1 MRQECYDPTQMLA
14 RMRRFG
20 ITRSVLSSYEG
31 MRYDM
36 AAANRALAAA
46 IEGHPELLGY
56 VELNPHQL
64 AASCAEMDRYFQLP
78 NFVGVEVELIHT
90 VHPTASPEV
99 KQLTAE
105 IARQGRPVLFMAA
118 SRDDAAA
125 MRDLARA
132 NPSLPIILAHG
143 IDVHWA
149 RVIADTPNLY
159 VEFCASRPNNYD
171 IRDSLALLGP
181 ERLLFGSDQTLL
193 SVGAAVGLY
202 WDAGLTAH
210 ERRLILGE
218 NARRIF
224 DLRVP

>member
-36 AAANRALAAA
+36 AAANHAVAAA
-46 IEGHPELLGY
+46 IEGRPELLGY

-64 AASCAEMDRYFQLP
+64 AASCAEMDRYFQSP

-90 VHPTASPEV
+90 AHPTASPEV
-99 KQLTAE
+99 KQLVAE
-105 IARQGRPVLFMAA
+105 IARRGKPVLFMAA
-118 SRDDAAA
+118 SREDAAV

-132 NPSLPIILAHG
+132 YPSLPIILAHG

-171 IRDSLALLGP
+171 IRDVLTLLGP

-202 WDAGLTAH
+202 WDARLSPH
-210 ERRLILGE
+210 ERRLILSE

-224 DLRVP
+224 HL